1 MGPRRG
7 HDSYDHTVVID
18 AHQGQLTGLRAFIGA
33 DKFDASGQE
42 WHMRFMQVV
51 YAAARID
58 RVRSEDYSYRRL
70 EELLKDRP
78 GRTRPPGHPGIPVG
92 SGFPL
97 ARLLLTKRCWQLD
110 VQQHGG
116 SSLVRLRGCVLGRRP
131 N

>member
-33 DKFDASGQE
+33 DNFDASGQE
-42 WHMRFMQVV
+42 WHMHFMRVV

-58 RVRSEDYSYRRL
+58 RLRSEDYSYRRL

-78 GRTRPPGHPGIPVG
+78 GRIHPRRLRTGHPGIPAG

-97 ARLLLTKRCWQLD
+97 AAAVAHETMLAA
-110 VQQHGG
+110 
-116 SSLVRLRGCVLGRRP
+116 GRAAAWR
-131 N
+131 